1 MFLCSL
7 PTELGS
13 HFIDQ
18 GIGVLCQ
25 GIGIYSELFKRSGL
39 QDRKALELAISK
51 SPNDVKAAALEL
63 LEVEDDWN
71 EFLSVVEASD
81 VSRKESSIPEIGD
94 KIPSTVSLY
103 RVCDG
108 VSAQDTSVG
117 TPAAITLAE
126 LLESSTQSATLSVG
140 SVWNTATLSYYGAQV
155 AKGISLP
162 QAYTDIKDDPHQMG
176 GDFLLNKHSQ
186 VQFIYRS
193 KVPIDEM
200 EDVISFEGFI
210 DEIQHMGIFQPAN
223 DDVDWLE
230 KDSNDPEYC
239 VLSKYEVL
247 WSIM

>member
-1 MFLCSL
+1 MSEGSSPQQVTVAAVVTARVHLQDTL
-7 PTELGS
+7 RQARLRAQELGS

-126 LLESSTQSATLSVG
+126 LLESSTQSATLLV
-140 SVWNTATLSYYGAQV
+140 
-155 AKGISLP
+155 
-162 QAYTDIKDDPHQMG
+162 
-176 GDFLLNKHSQ
+176 LNRH
-186 VQFIYRS
+186 F
-193 KVPIDEM
+193 
-200 EDVISFEGFI
+200 
-210 DEIQHMGIFQPAN
+210 A
-223 DDVDWLE
+223 
-230 KDSNDPEYC
+230 
-239 VLSKYEVL
+239 
-247 WSIM
+247 